1 MAYKMAVV
9 LLEFLVSSGLMNHG
23 NWTFHRH
30 WNRGW
35 MKKDLHKTKKDLP
48 PI

>member
-23 NWTFHRH
+23 NWTFPSPLESRMDEK
-30 WNRGW
+30 G
-35 MKKDLHKTKKDLP
+35 P
-48 PI
+48 S